1 MAEEHVAGRDK
12 LTAAQWQGMTA
23 KQASALRATLSQR
36 RAQANEDLKQLLPFY
51 DPLVKFIM
59 TGDAQGKRNFESLQV
74 SPVNIQDAEKL
85 DWWLREF
92 ERRQLVVYALDLAD
106 TMLVFGASLT
116 SAEHSVLEAAKFV
129 RRVTLIRRL
138 VNEVTTTQ
146 STIRR
151 FTEDEQNSFMHGR

>member
-51 DPLVKFIM
+51 DPLVKFVM

-138 VNEVTTTQ
+138 VNEVTTTR